1 MAHPYRPAAS
11 ESYEDQ
17 LSQDP
22 FRAEDQEEELP
33 SPKAN
38 FLDVSQH
45 HHHVEQQ
52 GGLIGSTAKPSSTPS
67 SSSAPASLVDNLP
80 GAGAARSGLAAMLS
94 FLSVDYYRPYFD
106 VSTRA
111 VGQRIKN
118 ALDPRSTD
126 VFALPVYE
134 PVAAA
139 AAAVG
144 DAEAQTTPP
153 AAPPAAVAEFDLFG
167 SVWISLTLVFLIGA
181 TSNLNAYLA
190 APVGSPMPSTDY
202 TLLTF
207 ASTMV
212 VSYTS
217 VFATL
222 LWLAAGWLGATKQP
236 ALFKLLGLYGYVLSW
251 FVIACLVCTIPVSA
265 VQWIAV
271 IVAGALSGL
280 VLARNLTEMFAFDA
294 AAGTEATE
302 GARLPASK
310 QRVLLGVAMAAHL
323 VFSLLLKL
331 YFFQG
336 AEVKV

>member
-1 MAHPYRPAAS
+1 MSNPYRPAAS

-17 LSQDP
+17 LSNEP
-22 FRAEDQEEELP
+22 FRGEEDELP

-38 FLDVSQH
+38 FLNVSQH
-45 HHHVEQQ
+45 HHHEQE
-52 GGLIGSTAKPSSTPS
+52 GGLIGSSKLMAKPTPS
-67 SSSAPASLVDNLP
+67 SAPSSLVDNLP
-80 GAGAARSGLAAMLS
+80 GAGAAKSGLTAMLS

-134 PVAAA
+134 PVAAPPPTEG
-139 AAAVG
+139 G
-144 DAEAQTTPP
+144 DAESQTPSAMPP
-153 AAPPAAVAEFDLFG
+153 SIVPVAEFDLFG

-190 APVGSPMPSTDY
+190 SSKPEEMTSTDY

-251 FVIACLVCTIPVSA
+251 FVIASIVCIIPVSA

-271 IVAGALSGL
+271 IVAGSLSGL
-280 VLARNLTEMFAFDA
+280 VLARNLVEMFAFDVA
-294 AAGTEATE
+294 ETTGE
-302 GARLPASK
+302 GSAKLPASK
-310 QRVLLGVAMAAHL
+310 QKMLLGVALAAHL
-323 VFSLLLKL
+323 VFTLLLKL

-336 AEVKV
+336 AQIKV